1 MDNKIQNSSP
11 LDVAGLLRG
20 EEREIYFDVL
30 LTPELDVEGVEV
42 DTPSHIKGIAVNLS
56 GYMELDADL
65 TVEYRTHCSR
75 CLAPVKRVMTHKIKA
90 PIAETLENM
99 DNEEYII
106 PESGNIDL
114 AELVREA
121 FFLNVPMAHLCR
133 EDCKG
138 LCPKCGADKN
148 VVDCGCKL
156 VDKDPRWKVLEGF
169 FDEE

>member
-20 EEREIYFDVL
+20 EEREIFFDVL
-30 LTPELDVEGVEV
+30 LTPELDVEGIEV
-42 DTPSHIKGIAVNLS
+42 NTPSRIKGTAVNLS
-56 GYMELDADL
+56 GYMELDAEL
-65 TVEYRTHCSR
+65 TVEYQTHCSR
-75 CLAPVKRVMTHKIKA
+75 CLAPVERVMTHRITA

-114 AELVREA
+114 AELVRET

-156 VDKDPRWKVLEGF
+156 VDKDPRWKALEGF